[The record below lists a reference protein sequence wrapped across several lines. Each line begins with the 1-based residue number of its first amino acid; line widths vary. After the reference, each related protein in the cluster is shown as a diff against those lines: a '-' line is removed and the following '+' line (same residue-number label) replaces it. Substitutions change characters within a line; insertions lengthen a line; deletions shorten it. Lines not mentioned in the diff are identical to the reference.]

1 MAVQKTGESI
11 RSQHRAVRIAGF
23 VLTKVTHNIGVDTR
37 GVE

>member
-23 VLTKVTHNIGVDTR
+23 FSTKVTHTIGVDTR
-37 GVE
+37 SVE